1 MIAGPRG
8 PDPLVPDRPFGQDG
22 RMRRALYA
30 GTFDPVT
37 LGHIDLIERGRRL
50 FPSLTVGVADNV
62 RKTPLFTAAERVA
75 MLRRA
80 IREGGLRGVKVVS
93 FRGLVVDWA
102 RENGIAVLLRG
113 VRTTSD
119 FEYEYQM
126 ALTNRALSGDVESVF
141 VMPSEKF
148 AYLSSTLIREVVRG
162 GGDVS
167 RWVPREVEKA
177 LRERLGEPEEE
188 PEAPGRAGRR
198 GKGRA

>member
-1 MIAGPRG
+1 
-8 PDPLVPDRPFGQDG
+8 
-22 RMRRALYA
+22 MRRALYA

-37 LGHIDLIERGRRL
+37 LGHLDLIDRGARL
-50 FPSLTVGVADNV
+50 FPSLVVGVADNV

-75 MLRRA
+75 MLREE
-80 IREGGLRGVKVVS
+80 IRRSGLAKVEVVS

-102 RENGIAVLLRG
+102 RDHGVDVLLRG

-126 ALTNRALSGDVESVF
+126 ALTNRALAGDVESVF
-141 VMPSEKF
+141 VMPSEKY

-167 RWVPREVEKA
+167 RWVPPAVAKA
-177 LRERLGEPEEE
+177 L
-188 PEAPGRAGRR
+188 GRR
-198 GKGRA
+198 LAEEGDAETPRGARRRTGKGRGKA

>member
-1 MIAGPRG
+1 M
-8 PDPLVPDRPFGQDG
+8 DP
-22 RMRRALYA
+22 MRALYA

-37 LGHIDLIERGRRL
+37 LGHLDLIERGVRL
-50 FPSLTVGVADNV
+50 FHGLTVGVADNL
-62 RKTPLFTAAERVA
+62 RKAPLFTAAERVRMLEGEVRA
-75 MLRRA
+75 RRLRRV
-80 IREGGLRGVKVVS
+80 RVVS

-102 RENGIAVLLRG
+102 RSHGVRVLLRG

-126 ALTNRALSGDVESVF
+126 ALTNRALEGDVESVF

-167 RWVPREVEKA
+167 RWVPEKVEKA
-177 LRERLGEPEEE
+177 LRERLARGAEGS
-188 PEAPGRAGRR
+188 PGLGGRR
-198 GKGRA
+198 RRKA

>member
-1 MIAGPRG
+1 
-8 PDPLVPDRPFGQDG
+8 
-22 RMRRALYA
+22 MRRALYA

-37 LGHIDLIERGRRL
+37 LGHLDLIDRGVRL
-50 FPSLTVGVADNV
+50 FPSLVVGVADNV

-75 MLRRA
+75 MLREE
-80 IREGGLRGVKVVS
+80 IRRSGVGKVEVVS

-102 RENGIAVLLRG
+102 RDHGVDVLLRG

-126 ALTNRALSGDVESVF
+126 ALTNRALAGDVESVF
-141 VMPSEKF
+141 VMPSEKY

-167 RWVPREVEKA
+167 RWVPPAVAKA
-177 LRERLGEPEEE
+177 LARKLAEAGESGSP
-188 PEAPGRAGRR
+188 PKVGTRNRKR
-198 GKGRA
+198 KGKE